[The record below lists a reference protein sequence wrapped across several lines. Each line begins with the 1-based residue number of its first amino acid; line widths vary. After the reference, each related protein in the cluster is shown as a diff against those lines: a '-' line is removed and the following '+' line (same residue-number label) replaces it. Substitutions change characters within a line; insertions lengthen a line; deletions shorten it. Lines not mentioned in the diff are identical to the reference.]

1 MVTGAFIVYA
11 IFILL
16 VRMTATWDGKSNAP
30 DRGSEGSVFV
40 QLFLRIYAVVYLVL
54 FVESLIFAAAHG
66 MQPTIIQ
73 MIDMLVFT
81 PVAVVGLWSAAYRHL
96 SLPKHTWKVLLF
108 ASVFWRPLAIGS
120 AVLTGGAI
128 PKFQGFVGKLTA
140 DMSADNALVVTLAAT
155 AGVCL
160 LGSLVVIPPLLALYR
175 NAYGDESLLK
185 LMSPAHLRGEIT
197 PRPRSR
203 LEERE
208 RMAEIAAR
216 RAAHRQQ
223 AELYRAAEEA
233 PAPTV
238 QS

>member
-1 MVTGAFIVYA
+1 
-11 IFILL
+11 
-16 VRMTATWDGKSNAP
+16 
-30 DRGSEGSVFV
+30 V

-54 FVESLIFAAAHG
+54 FVETLIFAVAHG
-66 MQPTIIQ
+66 SQPTFIQ
-73 MIDMLVFT
+73 VVDMLFFT
-81 PVAVVGLWSAAYRHL
+81 PVAVIGLWSAAYRHL

-120 AVLTGGAI
+120 AVLTGNLI
-128 PKFQGFVGKLTA
+128 PKFQIYVGKFTSN
-140 DMSADNALVVTLAAT
+140 MTADNALAVTLAAT

-160 LGSLVVIPPLLALYR
+160 LGSLVILPPLVALYR

-203 LEERE
+203 FEERE

-216 RAAHRQQ
+216 RAEHRQR
-223 AELYRAAEEA
+223 AE
-233 PAPTV
+233 V
-238 QS
+238 